1 MAWVESHSPSFSARH
16 EERDADAAAEMLAQ
30 LERFRIRLDDRF
42 EDTPGEISVVMHPG
56 PGALSLAHPWLPL
69 ARMATAPAGRRYM
82 AGWFARREIHVLAPD
97 ALEARASAVPG
108 SREALLLTPR
118 HEYAHVVIGA
128 NNPAFPPPFTPR
140 TFARY
145 LRWAWLCEGAA
156 THLAGQTEHLRPAI
170 ARRLREGGRPDF
182 PPAARDAVLLGG
194 TVFAMLD
201 DERGP
206 DACARLAARPPD
218 AGGEAAIESAFGR
231 SPAAVEREWRARLDE
246 LRASQ
251 PGGGPTAR
259 SEYRGRTP

>member
-1 MAWVESHSPSFSARH
+1 VPWAESHSPSFSARH

-30 LERFRIRLDDRF
+30 LERFRIRLDERF
-42 EDTPGEISVVMHPG
+42 ETTPGEVSVVMHPSRA
-56 PGALSLAHPWLPL
+56 ALSLAHPWLPL
-69 ARMATAPAGRRYM
+69 ARMAAAPAGRRYM
-82 AGWFARREIHVLAPD
+82 AGWFGRREIHVLAPD

-128 NNPAFPPPFTPR
+128 NNPALPPPFTPR
-140 TFARY
+140 SFGRY

-194 TVFAMLD
+194 TVFDLLEQQA
-201 DERGP
+201 GTA
-206 DACARLAARPPD
+206 ACVRLAARPPE
-218 AGGEAAIESAFGR
+218 AGGAAAIESAFGR
-231 SPAAVEREWRARLDE
+231 PAAEVEREWRARLDE
-246 LRASQ
+246 LRAS
-251 PGGGPTAR
+251 
-259 SEYRGRTP
+259 